1 MSICLLGSGS
11 GDLKLNLRA
20 TPVVFT
26 LSFLA
31 GFFVGGDL
39 TGVLPGVGNVPC
51 SADCA
56 FDLLPGAAWVFAAA
70 FAAVHFELGGCFD
83 FEASNS
89 SSVAWGAKKNLAKLN
104 AVHGCQHASV
114 LSQEAG
120 IVSASSN
127 LPLLVHHMAGS

>member
-70 FAAVHFELGGCFD
+70 FAAVHFELGG
-83 FEASNS
+83 ALTLKLPTLLQLPG
-89 SSVAWGAKKNLAKLN
+89 VQKKY
-104 AVHGCQHASV
+104 
-114 LSQEAG
+114 
-120 IVSASSN
+120 
-127 LPLLVHHMAGS
+127 LPN